1 MGDSRGV
8 ASAAAVDDVGRHE
21 TEAERIDRNLGELLQ
36 ELRVTS
42 IGVQVLF
49 GFLLS
54 LPFTTR
60 FAMLDDAQRRLYVV
74 DLTCAALATAVL
86 IAPVAYHRLVF
97 RQHVKLRL
105 LRTANVLALVG
116 LAIVAL
122 TIAGS
127 VLLVV
132 SFVYDGFA
140 VVLITLL
147 TTVTIFS
154 LWFVL
159 PFTARRR
166 DRCAGDQYYDD
177 SVASSSS

>member
-8 ASAAAVDDVGRHE
+8 AAPDAADDAGRHE
-21 TEAERIDRNLGELLQ
+21 TEAERVDRNLDELLQ

-74 DLTCAALATAVL
+74 DLTCAAVATAVL
-86 IAPVAYHRLVF
+86 IAPVAYHRLMF

-116 LAIVAL
+116 LAIVGL

-127 VLLVV
+127 VLLVM
-132 SFVYDGFA
+132 SFVYEGFA
-140 VVLITLL
+140 VVLITAF
-147 TTVTIFS
+147 TTVTIFG

-159 PFTARRR
+159 PISARRR
-166 DRCAGDQYYDD
+166 DRFSRDQYYDD

>member
-8 ASAAAVDDVGRHE
+8 AAAVDDVGRHE
-21 TEAERIDRNLGELLQ
+21 TEAERVDRNLGELLQ

-60 FAMLDDAQRRLYVV
+60 FTMLDHAQRRLYLV

-97 RQHVKLRL
+97 RQHVKVRL

-116 LAIVAL
+116 ISILGLAI
-122 TIAGS
+122 TGS

-132 SFVYDGFA
+132 SFVYEGFT
-140 VVLITLL
+140 VVLITAL
-147 TTVTIFS
+147 TTVTIFG

-159 PFTARRR
+159 PISGRRR
-166 DRCAGDQYYDD
+166 DHYSRDRYYED